1 MITYKLVV
9 HLPFGGSL
17 RPIMEDMRNGLT
29 AEAADCWVL
38 CPEPGDP
45 DFNDAWVAAT
55 LTEDKRPKRPL
66 EATILDAKTSAAA
79 GEASTLQEIAVTA
92 KYHTWNAKKNYI

>member
-1 MITYKLVV
+1 
-9 HLPFGGSL
+9 
-17 RPIMEDMRNGLT
+17 MEEIRNGLT

-38 CPEPGDP
+38 CPELGDP

-92 KYHTWNAKKNYI
+92 KYHTWKTTKKNLYYDKTVSKG